1 MAQDASVSSPEVK
14 THEGTADFP
23 SLCSLVE
30 ADLRGWLPMMGVH
43 LEEAMIQEILKEA
56 EVELRKY
63 VNAHGRA
70 VFKISAHVLS
80 GSKP

>member
-1 MAQDASVSSPEVK
+1 
-14 THEGTADFP
+14 
-23 SLCSLVE
+23 
-30 ADLRGWLPMMGVH
+30 MMGVH

-56 EVELRKY
+56 EVALRKY
-63 VNAHGRA
+63 VNAQGRA